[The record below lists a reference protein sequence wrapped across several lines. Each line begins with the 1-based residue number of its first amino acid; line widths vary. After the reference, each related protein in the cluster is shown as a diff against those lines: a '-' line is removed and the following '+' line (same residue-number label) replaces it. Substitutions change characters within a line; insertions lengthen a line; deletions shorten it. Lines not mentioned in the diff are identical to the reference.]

1 MALLL
6 GLICVLSII
15 SFNVKSNN
23 ASVYADESLKTK
35 VDKSTETNKE
45 LIKGEARNYN
55 HFT

>member
-45 LIKGEARNYN
+45 LIKGEAINYN